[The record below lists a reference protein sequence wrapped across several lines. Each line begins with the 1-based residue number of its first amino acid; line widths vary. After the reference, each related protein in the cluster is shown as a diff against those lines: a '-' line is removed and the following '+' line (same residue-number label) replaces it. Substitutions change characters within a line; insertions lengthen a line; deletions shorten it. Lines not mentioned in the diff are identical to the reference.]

1 MQYVFPAVSGSAVSS
16 SITVI
21 LIVVVPVVGLLIG
34 LLIVVVVF
42 VNCIDRE
49 AANHTNPPQRQTYY
63 HRHKKVTNQRY
74 NNIRLPG
81 YLLD

>member
-1 MQYVFPAVSGSAVSS
+1 MQCVFPAVS
-16 SITVI
+16 VI
-21 LIVVVPVVGLLIG
+21 LAVVVPVVCFLIG
-34 LLIVVVVF
+34 LLIIIIVVVVF

-49 AANHTNPPQRQTYY
+49 AANHTSPAQRQTYY

-74 NNIRLPG
+74 NNNIRLPD

>member
-1 MQYVFPAVSGSAVSS
+1 MQCVFPAVS
-16 SITVI
+16 VI
-21 LIVVVPVVGLLIG
+21 LAVVVPVVSLLIG
-34 LLIVVVVF
+34 LLIITVVVVF
-42 VNCIDRE
+42 KVNCIDRE

-74 NNIRLPG
+74 NNNIRLPG